1 MNPNIIKINTRLV
14 LATANPGKLKE
25 LQALLM
31 GQAIKL
37 ATLRDFPGLIMPE
50 ETGLTFAENA
60 KIKARAL
67 VAATGCWALSDDSGL
82 VVDALDGAPGVYS
95 ARYAGDKASD
105 SDNNQKL
112 LRELVNVPKDKRQAA
127 FVCVIILASPTDNE
141 YIFTGSCPGRIA
153 PKPTGSEG
161 FGYDPI
167 FLPAPDFSVSMAQ
180 LTPDEKSAISHRGQ
194 ALNQLKLRLIS

>member
-1 MNPNIIKINTRLV
+1 MNLDIIKIDTRLV

-50 ETGLTFAENA
+50 ETGLTFIANA
-60 KIKARAL
+60 KLKTQA
-67 VAATGCWALSDDSGL
+67 VVEATGCWALSDDSGL
-82 VVDALDGAPGVYS
+82 IVDALDGAPGVYS
-95 ARYAGDKASD
+95 ARYAGNKASD
-105 SDNNQKL
+105 FENNQKL
-112 LRELVNVPKDKRQAA
+112 LRELANVPEDKRQAA
-127 FVCVIILASPTDNE
+127 FVCVIVLSSPTNDE
-141 YIFTGSCPGRIA
+141 YVFTGSCPGRIA

-167 FLPAPDFSVSMAQ
+167 FLPAPDFSISMAQ
-180 LTPDEKSAISHRGQ
+180 LTPDEKSAISHRGR
-194 ALNQLKLRLIS
+194 ALSQLKLRLIS